1 MNKNPPNLPLNRRS
15 LRLQNYDYSQPGY
28 YFVTICVRQ
37 RKCLLGEVKNGLM
50 NLSALGKLVQ
60 STWEQL
66 PEFYPGVEL
75 DAFVVMPNHLHGII
89 ALNVGAGPRACPP
102 GHPRGG
108 APTMSL
114 PDVVQRFKSISTHQ
128 YFQEFSKNKSS
139 KSPSFLWQR
148 NYYEHVIR
156 RDESLGSIRKYIEEN
171 HLKWDLD
178 EYHPQYKNSTSR
190 TRGSPLPLINL

>member
-102 GHPRGG
+102 RG
-108 APTMSL
+108 
-114 PDVVQRFKSISTHQ
+114 THGG
-128 YFQEFSKNKSS
+128 
-139 KSPSFLWQR
+139 
-148 NYYEHVIR
+148 V
-156 RDESLGSIRKYIEEN
+156 
-171 HLKWDLD
+171 
-178 EYHPQYKNSTSR
+178 
-190 TRGSPLPLINL
+190 PLPCRFLTLSNVSNLYLPINTFRNFLKTNPLNPPHFYGNATTTNTLSVGMNPLARSVNTLRKTT